1 MATIGTILLLAF
13 AAMTFVYGIMA
24 FTPTMSCEYTTT
36 GACAHGQLPMK
47 LAVGGTAVVTVASLV
62 VTWAR
67 TSGRPRATVP
77 YLGVLV
83 VLLCV
88 AAAFV
93 VADA

>member
-13 AAMTFVYGIMA
+13 AAVTFLYGIMA
-24 FTPTMSCEYTTT
+24 FTPTMSCDYSST
-36 GACAHGQLPMK
+36 GACALGQLPMK
-47 LAVGGTAVVTVASLV
+47 LAVGGTAVVTVVSLV

-77 YLGVLV
+77 YLGVLLV
-83 VLLCV
+83 FLLV
-88 AAAFV
+88 AAAFA